1 MNLHE
6 RKAHGH
12 LKPARLPIPPQPQNG
27 EHATA
32 WGSGLQADVLEQ
44 RCHVR
49 TAVEADQ
56 ARRPARVEPE
66 AQADPL
72 EEAEDVLGQV
82 AEVVAEVLV
91 RAGPVDE
98 GASVRSD
105 ASTKER
111 PRGSVNEL
119 LLPGVEHYLPLV
131 LLAASVLA
139 GTGT

>member
-1 MNLHE
+1 MLEE
-6 RKAHGH
+6 R
-12 LKPARLPIPPQPQNG
+12 R
-27 EHATA
+27 
-32 WGSGLQADVLEQ
+32 
-44 RCHVR
+44 HVR
-49 TAVEADQ
+49 AAVEADPT
-56 ARRPARVEPE
+56 RRPPRAKTDV
-66 AQADPL
+66 QADPL

-119 LLPGVEHYLPLV
+119 LLPWVEHYLPLV